1 MRSGRDDGDLR
12 LIVRVG
18 AESLAIIKALSEFE
32 GREAYVDCM
41 HDTENGGQGK
51 RRGRDIEIGVKEPEM
66 GIPSNRDGLECVLPK
81 ERLETNELRGGYTR
95 RCESSR
101 TRGCRPATVMIVQ
114 QDMQPSSVGFA
125 VFFQASFE

>member
-66 GIPSNRDGLECVLPK
+66 GIPSNRDGLECVL
-81 ERLETNELRGGYTR
+81 RGGYTR

-101 TRGCRPATVMIVQ
+101 MRGCRPATVMIVQ